1 MKQQRWEESEKSK
14 EKKEDQR
21 RERVRRKKI
30 KVLEKVEKSRNCV
43 FPILCGS
50 GGSKSRLAKAA
61 GAEPSGQ
68 TRDPK
73 LHGAVAGSRFGKNT
87 SCSEHFWK
95 LEMSKVHAMWREARV
110 EVKARK
116 AHQCRSTFGSSAVEQ
131 VLQCCGAKHVWKRTC
146 LKHCRIRSAFVTWA
160 A

>member
-1 MKQQRWEESEKSK
+1 MGIYIVHGNIMQLNGGYCTLHPLYIGYTWSK
-14 EKKEDQR
+14 EVYFGSKTSDSMDRWSSRGGKSRRRARKKKEDQR

-95 LEMSKVHAMWREARV
+95 LRC
-110 EVKARK
+110 RK
-116 AHQCRSTFGSSAVEQ
+116 CTQ
-131 VLQCCGAKHVWKRTC
+131 CGAKH
-146 LKHCRIRSAFVTWA
+146 A
-160 A
+160 